1 MAANRG
7 DARLGAAVV
16 RLWERLQPRAFSS
29 LPCEGRGGLGRGAVG
44 SARTVTTPSQPPPAF
59 AGGGA
64 KPQAEIASRSW
75 WQRRVAANHSSAARP
90 KPEQK
95 YTAHSRGAILS
106 LRITLSSTCI
116 CAGNGNVY
124 CHSWDWTGR
133 HIR

>member
-44 SARTVTTPSQPPPAF
+44 SARTVTTPSPPPPAV

-64 KPQAEIASRSW
+64 KTRARGCSRQCNTRPALTPTSQAPTAVAPAPTPPPTVLP
-75 WQRRVAANHSSAARP
+75 RRPSAQNH
-90 KPEQK
+90 
-95 YTAHSRGAILS
+95 
-106 LRITLSSTCI
+106 
-116 CAGNGNVY
+116 
-124 CHSWDWTGR
+124 
-133 HIR
+133 